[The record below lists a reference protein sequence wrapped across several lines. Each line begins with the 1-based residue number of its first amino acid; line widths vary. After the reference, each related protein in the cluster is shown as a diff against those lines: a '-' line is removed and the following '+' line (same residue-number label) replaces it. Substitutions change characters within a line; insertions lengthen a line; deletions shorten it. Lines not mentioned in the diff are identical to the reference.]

1 MADSDP
7 QQRPPLSPV
16 NLALRLGAIG
26 AVTVLIAA
34 ALAYTGGYFSPERV
48 TPARVVD
55 VLEHNNGEHPG
66 FRRNH
71 PKGICVTGYFDSN
84 GAGVE
89 LSSAEVFSATRT
101 PVQGRFSLPT
111 GNPYSPD
118 SAAPLRSM
126 ALRFQQA
133 NGQQWRTGM
142 NSMAVFPVGTPEA
155 FFGLLQATA
164 PDPATGKPDP
174 KKAGA
179 FFAAHPET
187 GAFLAWVKTAKP
199 AASFTTETYNSVN
212 AFYLT
217 NAAGVRQTV
226 RWSMVADAQADSA
239 APTADDYLQAD
250 LQQRLANGPQRW
262 SLILTLANP
271 GDPSNDASKAW
282 SGEHRQVNAGTL
294 VIEHEQ
300 AQDNGACR
308 DINYDPLILP
318 SGIEGSDD
326 PLLAAR
332 SAAYAAS
339 YQRRAGEVES
349 LPHHANAAQEQRP

>member
-1 MADSDP
+1 MADLDP
-7 QQRPPLSPV
+7 QKPAPLSPAAMAV
-16 NLALRLGAIG
+16 RLAAIG
-26 AVTVLIAA
+26 AVTVVIAG
-34 ALAYTGGYFSPERV
+34 ALAYTGGYFSPERL
-48 TPARVVD
+48 TPDRVVD
-55 VLEHNNGEHPG
+55 TLEHNNGEHPG

-118 SAAPLRSM
+118 NAAPLRSM

-142 NSMAVFPVGTPEA
+142 NSMPVFPVGTPEA
-155 FFGLLQATA
+155 FFALLQATA
-164 PDPATGKPDP
+164 PDAATGKPDP
-174 KKAGA
+174 AKAGA

-187 GAFLAWVKTAKP
+187 GPFLAWAKTAKP
-199 AASFTTETYNSVN
+199 AASFASETYNSVN

-217 NAAGVRQTV
+217 DADGQRHTV
-226 RWSMVADAQADSA
+226 RWSMVATTPADAA
-239 APTADDYLQAD
+239 AGQGDDYLQAD
-250 LQQRLANGPQRW
+250 LQKRLAEGPQRW
-262 SLILTLANP
+262 NLILTLANA
-271 GDPSNDASKAW
+271 GEPSNDASKAW
-282 SGEHRQVNAGTL
+282 SGEHRTVNAGTL
-294 VIEHEQ
+294 VIEREQ
-300 AQDNGACR
+300 AQAEGECR

-318 SGIEGSDD
+318 SGIAGSDD

-332 SAAYAAS
+332 SAAYAVS
-339 YQRRAGEVES
+339 FERRAGEVKS
-349 LPHHANAAQEQRP
+349 LPHSAQQESRP

>member
-1 MADSDP
+1 MPDP
-7 QQRPPLSPV
+7 QPHQRAPLSAAS
-16 NLALRLGAIG
+16 LALRLGAIG
-26 AVTVLIAA
+26 VVTLLLAG
-34 ALAYTGGYFSPERV
+34 ALAYTGGYFSPERI

-55 VLEHNNGEHPG
+55 TLEHNNGEYPG
-66 FRRNH
+66 YRRNH

-84 GAGVE
+84 GAAAE
-89 LSSAEVFSATRT
+89 LSSAQVFSATRT

-118 SAAPLRSM
+118 NAAPLRSM

-142 NSMAVFPVGTPEA
+142 NSMPFFPVGTPEA

-164 PDPATGKPDP
+164 PDPDTGKPNP
-174 KKAGA
+174 QKAGA
-179 FFAAHPET
+179 FFAAHPEA
-187 GAFLAWVKTAKP
+187 GPFLAWAKTAKP

-217 NAAGVRQTV
+217 NAAGQRQTV
-226 RWSMVADAQADSA
+226 RWSMVATAAADGA
-239 APTADDYLQAD
+239 AGQGDDYLQTD
-250 LQQRLANGPQRW
+250 LQQRLAAGPQRW
-262 SLILTLANP
+262 NLILTLANP

-282 SGEHRQVNAGTL
+282 TGEHRTVNAGTL

-300 AQDNGACR
+300 PQAEGSCR

-332 SAAYAAS
+332 SAAYSAS

-349 LPHHANAAQEQRP
+349 LPTRAKQESQP